1 LRGFQVFRKARYVR
15 TFLCLLTVVCTIS
28 GAVRSNLGWYLTPY
42 HEPVFRAPSLISH
55 TQIAVANSMRVAARS
70 SNRANEETLPTKLDS
85 INCEINFRK
94 VSARAVEAPR
104 KISRAILTIEAA
116 YLGCSPR
123 TVHDYVTSLA
133 AMFVASCFR
142 PDSLSIIMSSGFT
155 TR

>member
-1 LRGFQVFRKARYVR
+1 
-15 TFLCLLTVVCTIS
+15 
-28 GAVRSNLGWYLTPY
+28 
-42 HEPVFRAPSLISH
+42 
-55 TQIAVANSMRVAARS
+55 MRVAARS
-70 SNRANEETLPTKLDS
+70 SDRANEETLPTKLDS

-104 KISRAILTIEAA
+104 KTSRAILAIEAA

-123 TVHDYVTSLA
+123 MVSDYVTSLA

-155 TR
+155 I